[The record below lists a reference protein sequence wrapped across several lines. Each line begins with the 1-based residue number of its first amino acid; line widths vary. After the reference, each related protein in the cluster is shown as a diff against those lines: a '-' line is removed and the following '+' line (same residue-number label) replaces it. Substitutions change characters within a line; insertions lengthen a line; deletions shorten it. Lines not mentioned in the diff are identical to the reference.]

1 MTLLVTNHDVA
12 CYLFADFIREIRPS
26 TPTPTP
32 TGGGGGK
39 GSVVPLTLHTDPALK
54 ISSPGSKTR
63 GIRSEPRFNL
73 HKRLCGVGG
82 PPSQQEH
89 VHLEELGAV
98 VVGDDGLLGD
108 L

>member
-1 MTLLVTNHDVA
+1 M
-12 CYLFADFIREIRPS
+12 
-26 TPTPTP
+26 
-32 TGGGGGK
+32 
-39 GSVVPLTLHTDPALK
+39 VPLRLHTDPALK

-63 GIRSEPRFNL
+63 GIRSEPLFNL
-73 HKRLCGVGG
+73 HKRLCGVVG
-82 PPSQQEH
+82 PPSQQEY